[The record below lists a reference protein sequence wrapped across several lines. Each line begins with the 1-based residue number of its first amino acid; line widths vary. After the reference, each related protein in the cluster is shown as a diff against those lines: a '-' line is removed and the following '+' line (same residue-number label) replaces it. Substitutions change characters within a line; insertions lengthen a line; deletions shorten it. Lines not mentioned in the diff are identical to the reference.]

1 MPLLVFAEITARPGT
16 ETDLK
21 AGLHELIQAVRQE
34 KACLHYELY
43 QSTER
48 PEQFIMHELWTD
60 EAGLQ
65 AHNQMPHM
73 AAFGAKAKDWLAAP
87 VKLTKQEQ

>member
-1 MPLLVFAEITARPGT
+1 MPLLVFAEITARPGA
-16 ETDLK
+16 ENDLR

-34 KACLHYELY
+34 EACQFYELF
-43 QSTER
+43 QSTEA
-48 PEQFIMHELWTD
+48 PAKFIMHEMWTD

-65 AHNQMPHM
+65 AHNRMPHM